1 MKLIL
6 TEDQYNELQSKLYDR
21 FLDNLVRDTEI
32 FGIIEREYMKYKY
45 TGHIKFP
52 YSDNPYSLAFNDSE
66 SFTFTTPGRYNLK
79 SFFMLVGVDM
89 DEEPKK
95 AEKLWNM
102 YLDKLEVKVKRYI
115 KKYLKDE
122 NK

>member
-1 MKLIL
+1 MKIMV
-6 TEDQYNELQSKLYDR
+6 TENQYNELQSKIYHR

-32 FGIIEREYMKYKY
+32 FGGMEYEYRGY
-45 TGHIKFP
+45 NYVAHIRFP
-52 YSDNPYSLAFNDSE
+52 HADNPYSLSFNNSD
-66 SFTFTTPGRYNLK
+66 SFTYTTPGRYNLK

-102 YLDKLEVKVKRYI
+102 YLDKLEVKVQNYI
-115 KKYLKDE
+115 KEFLDDD
-122 NK
+122 N